1 LRTKNALRYRVE
13 SSALKINRCVVEG
26 YGEIGLIQRKGIF
39 HHSKLSTTAE
49 PGEYDVEMSGA
60 GPSGGMD
67 QAFEAQAYRDR
78 IAKMTDEQLIE
89 EGKYYRQVVGYNLKP
104 YDPRFQS
111 MLNECIAEW
120 RRRHPNLITAGPW
133 TKPMTSSS

>member
-1 LRTKNALRYRVE
+1 LRTKNALRYRLE

-26 YGEIGLIQRKGIF
+26 YGEIGLIQRKSVF

-67 QAFEAQAYRDR
+67 QAFEAQAYRVR
-78 IAKMTDEQLIE
+78 IGKMTEAELIE
-89 EGKYYRQVVGYNLKP
+89 EGSYYRKVVGYNLIP
-104 YDPRFQS
+104 YDPRFEL
-111 MLNECIAEW
+111 MLGECKAEW
-120 RRRHPNLITAGPW
+120 RRRHPKAG
-133 TKPMTSSS
+133 